1 MNARD
6 VQNDLMSRRP
16 KDKSLDQL
24 VEAIKSGA
32 VDNKKMIEVMN
43 ALVLAISKKPEIEI
57 PAPKVDINFD
67 VAALAQALGAMK
79 QEIKAPD
86 VKVAAPVIDLK
97 PDINVPEP
105 EPVAYEFTFK
115 YGPNGRPVSAT
126 ATPIR
131 G

>member
-1 MNARD
+1 MSDQMRILNKI
-6 VQNDLMSRRP
+6 DLS
-16 KDKSLDQL
+16 DLASI
-24 VEAIKSGA
+24 VGNSGESTKELITA
-32 VDNKKMIEVMN
+32 LTALIQILSEKKEPTV
-43 ALVLAISKKPEIEI
+43 
-57 PAPKVDINFD
+57 NFD